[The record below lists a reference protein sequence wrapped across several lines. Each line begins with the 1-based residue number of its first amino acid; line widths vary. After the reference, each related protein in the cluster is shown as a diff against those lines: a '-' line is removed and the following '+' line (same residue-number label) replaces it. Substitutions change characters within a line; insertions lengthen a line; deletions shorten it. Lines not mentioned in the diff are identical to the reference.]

1 MIRSIPILLVGVILL
16 GACDSTESPS
26 GPTTAYG
33 FPNIAAPPPLPDSV
47 AQQYVEDAALLA
59 FQITRGVEGD
69 AASIVLPEPLRETL
83 YNALGHVWHSSNL
96 PARDSVIVQFDI
108 HPFHLHSVHRLRVS
122 VETEADWIQ
131 AWIDGEIMTGN
142 AEVDQ
147 ITQEWALTLE
157 EPLDPN
163 DPFPTAQLY
172 SEEARNL
179 LSLSSEFEGIE
190 GVRYSNP
197 RTYAGDGNTIDVAPR
212 ENAIELVYSRG
223 FGDCPSGCIGR
234 HYWRFSVAADGSV
247 EFLESYGSP
256 LP

>member
-69 AASIVLPEPLRETL
+69 AASIVLPDPLRETL
-83 YNALGHVWHSSNL
+83 QNALGHVWHRSDL
-96 PARDSVIVQFDI
+96 PVRDSVVVQFDI
-108 HPFHLHSVHRLRVS
+108 HPRLQFSIHSLLIR

-131 AWIDGEIMTGN
+131 AWVDWEIVTGN

-163 DPFPTAQLY
+163 DPFPIARLY

-190 GVRYSNP
+190 GVRYAYP
-197 RTYAGDGNTIDVAPR
+197 VQYLGDGNTIEVAPR
-212 ENAIELVYSRG
+212 GNAIELLYSKG
-223 FGDCPSGCIGR
+223 FGDCPSGCTGR
-234 HYWRFSVAADGSV
+234 HYWRFSVAVDGSV